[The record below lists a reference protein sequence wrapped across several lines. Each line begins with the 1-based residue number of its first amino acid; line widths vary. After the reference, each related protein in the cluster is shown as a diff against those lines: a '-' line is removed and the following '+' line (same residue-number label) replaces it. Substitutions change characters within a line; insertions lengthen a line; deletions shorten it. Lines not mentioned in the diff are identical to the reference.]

1 MLADLSG
8 EKPQM
13 NMNALYKLTL
23 GLYILGCRDGKRTVG
38 SVVDAVM
45 QVANKPFMIA
55 LSCHDNSYTKL
66 CIEKA
71 RCFSLSVVGADVE
84 PFVIANFGFQTS
96 RNVDKWAKVDYI
108 TVNNLPYLKDTMA
121 RIEAKVTEIIAY
133 DSNTL
138 FLAEVVDS
146 WDCKCGDALT
156 YNQYR
161 AYFKDKVIESF
172 NKYRQQLLKE
182 KSNV

>member
-1 MLADLSG
+1 MDEA
-8 EKPQM
+8 
-13 NMNALYKLTL
+13 ALFKLTH
-23 GLYILGCRDGKRTVG
+23 GIYILGTEDDANNRFAG

-45 QVANKPFMIA
+45 QVANKPFIIA
-55 LSCHDNSYTKL
+55 LSCHNNSYTKQ
-66 CIEKA
+66 CIEKNLK
-71 RCFSLSVVGADVE
+71 FSLSVVGADVD
-84 PFVIANFGFQTS
+84 PFVIANFGFQSS
-96 RNVDKWAKVDYI
+96 RAIDKWAKVDYI

-121 RIEAKVTEIIAY
+121 RIEAKVRQVIAY

-146 WDCKCGDALT
+146 WDCKCGEALT

-172 NKYRQQLLKE
+172 NNYRQQLLKE